1 MSDNVNHPAH
11 YETNGIECIDAM
23 VASQGKEAV
32 SNYCVCNAFK
42 YIWRHQHKGK
52 SLEDIQKAI
61 WYLSK
66 YVELNEDQTSRSNAS
81 TIEGDRFI
89 ETESDIL
96 GYFYKD
102 MVNHPAHELID
113 DLSKLNPI
121 FSDSFPYWENDH
133 ILSIYSNSGW
143 MQYNPPLYRFDFNK
157 ITRDEIIDA
166 FSTEETPDNWDGIT
180 DLTQSQK

>member
-1 MSDNVNHPAH
+1 MSKDMVNHPDH
-11 YETNGIECIDAM
+11 YETNGIECINAM

-32 SNYCVCNAFK
+32 SDYCVCNAFK

-52 SLEDIQKAI
+52 SVEDIQKAI
-61 WYLSK
+61 WYLTK

-81 TIEGDRFI
+81 TIGGI
-89 ETESDIL
+89 
-96 GYFYKD
+96 
-102 MVNHPAHELID
+102 NAHELID
-113 DLSKLNPI
+113 DLSMLNPI
-121 FSDSFPYWENDH
+121 FSNAFPYWENDH
-133 ILSIYSNSGW
+133 ILSIYSDSGW

-157 ITRDEIIDA
+157 ITRDEIVYA

>member
-1 MSDNVNHPAH
+1 MSKDMVNHPEH

-52 SLEDIQKAI
+52 SVEDIQKSI
-61 WYLSK
+61 WYLNK
-66 YVELNEDQTSRSNAS
+66 YVEFNEDQDFKYEFTEAEINKVLIEHKNHQEVNAH
-81 TIEGDRFI
+81 
-89 ETESDIL
+89 
-96 GYFYKD
+96 K
-102 MVNHPAHELID
+102 LIY

-121 FSDSFPYWENDH
+121 FLSAFPYWENDH

-143 MQYNPPLYRFDFNK
+143 MQYPLYRFDFNK
-157 ITRDEIIDA
+157 ITRGKIIDA

-180 DLTQSQK
+180 DLTWDDITDLTQSQK